1 MFMEESTMGSPA
13 RRALIATA
21 ACAGVITVVAFI
33 GLRIGRGS
41 ALEGVATLLVF
52 AGATLAVF
60 AGRGQG
66 AHGMPNEYDI
76 EPYLFTFLLWWAFFY
91 FLYRSRVRRRPAN
104 PQ

>member
-1 MFMEESTMGSPA
+1 MMSPA
-13 RRALIATA
+13 GRALIATA
-21 ACAGVITVVAFI
+21 ACAGVITAVAFI

-52 AGATLAVF
+52 AGATVAVF

-91 FLYRSRVRRRPAN
+91 FLYRWRLRRGATN
-104 PQ
+104 PR